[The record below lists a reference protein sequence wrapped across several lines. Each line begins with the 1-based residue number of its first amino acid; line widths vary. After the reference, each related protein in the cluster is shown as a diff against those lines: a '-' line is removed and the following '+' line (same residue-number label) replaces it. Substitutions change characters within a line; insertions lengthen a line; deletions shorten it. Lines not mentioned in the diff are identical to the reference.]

1 MTITYMILLCILG
14 NSLCDHKLIN
24 CFIFIQLDVYEKSKS
39 QLYIALMWPQMKS
52 KVNLKHSKTLKQKSK
67 PRLVIYLFEAR
78 ENKREMISGQP
89 KA

>member
-1 MTITYMILLCILG
+1 
-14 NSLCDHKLIN
+14 
-24 CFIFIQLDVYEKSKS
+24 
-39 QLYIALMWPQMKS
+39 MWPQMKS

-78 ENKREMISGQP
+78 ENKREMFSGQP